1 MYGWGC
7 AGYWG
12 QKENG
17 EVGSRNGTGSYPMN
31 TYMEFDNFLTEVS
44 TACGNREE
52 GVILLGNE
60 EMGENFGELLKLKLD
75 PER

>member
-1 MYGWGC
+1 
-7 AGYWG
+7 
-12 QKENG
+12 
-17 EVGSRNGTGSYPMN
+17 MN
-31 TYMEFDNFLTEVS
+31 TYMEFDHFLTEVS

-60 EMGENFGELLKLKLD
+60 EIGENFGELLKLKVD

>member
-1 MYGWGC
+1 
-7 AGYWG
+7 
-12 QKENG
+12 
-17 EVGSRNGTGSYPMN
+17 MN